1 MKKIITFSL
10 LSLLLIGAVFA
21 ADNVISFQ
29 ARPYALQISTSSED
43 GQDPVTSTYG
53 GGAELVYSRYFTE
66 GFFAEAGLSWNT
78 FAMPDDRE
86 VLSDFLAFAGA
97 GYSFD
102 ISELFC
108 ADVHAG
114 AGVDLLVY
122 EETTSATFTLLT
134 GFDFSYCFAE
144 NFYLDLGCDG
154 SFGFASKDD
163 INYVN
168 YRVLP
173 KLGVSFEF

>member
-1 MKKIITFSL
+1 MKKAFSIIILFV
-10 LSLLLIGAVFA
+10 LLIGSVLA
-21 ADNVISFQ
+21 ADNAVTFS
-29 ARPYALQISTSSED
+29 ARPYALQISSSSED

-53 GGAELVYSRYFTE
+53 GGAEIVYSRYLTE
-66 GFFAEAGLSWNT
+66 GISIESGISWDS
-78 FAMPDDRE
+78 FKMPDDRE
-86 VLSDFLAFAGA
+86 TFSHFMAFAGA
-97 GYSFD
+97 SYNYD
-102 ISELFC
+102 ISSLF
-108 ADVHAG
+108 AGSVHAA
-114 AGVDLLVY
+114 AGLDLLVY
-122 EETTSATFTLLT
+122 EEITSATFTLLT
-134 GFDFSYCFAE
+134 GLDFSYCFAE